1 MNLLTS
7 IVVAVLKNESLQGKR
22 ALWLNNPNIQSI
34 VPLLYSECSTHV
46 HAIQIKGC
54 AKLLEH
60 VLMRRVENWKGKIN
74 GIAEIGE
81 IT

>member
-7 IVVAVLKNESLQGKR
+7 IVVAVLRNESLQGKW

-34 VPLLYSECSTHV
+34 VLLLYSECSTHDI
-46 HAIQIKGC
+46 IQIKGC